1 MSGLINGL
9 FPPLDALD
17 QALAAVLPPLAR
29 LILYGAL
36 GGAVTMLVYRL
47 ASNQEG
53 IRAQKARMREL
64 QVKLKLAQDDFAETM
79 RLSRQNLAVSFRLLG
94 MSLWPALLSSL
105 PVVILFAWLAMRWS
119 QPLPPPGTAVPLA
132 YAPAGAGLAVSPPGT
147 LVDAQGGPILRWP
160 APDAPAAISDRTGV
174 VYEGL
179 GARPAVSALHKRV
192 WWNWLLGSPGGYL
205 PDRAALDEVRLDL
218 PQRQVLDV
226 GPSWAR
232 GFEFAYFAT
241 VMVVSLAIK
250 VLFRIA

>member
-1 MSGLINGL
+1 MSGLINSL

-17 QALAAVLPPLAR
+17 LALAAVMPPLAR
-29 LILYGAL
+29 LVLYGAL
-36 GGAVTMLVYRL
+36 SGAVTMLVYRL
-47 ASNQEG
+47 ASNQED

-64 QVKLKLAQDDFAETM
+64 QGKLKAAQDDFAETM

-105 PVVILFAWLAMRWS
+105 PVIVLFAWLAMRWS
-119 QPLPPPGTAVPLA
+119 QPMPPPGTAVPVA
-132 YAPAGAGLAVSPPGT
+132 YSPAGAGLSVGPPGT
-147 LVDAQGGPILRWP
+147 LADVQGAQVLRWP
-160 APDAPAAISDRTGV
+160 GPDAPATITDTTGV
-174 VYEGL
+174 VYDGL
-179 GARPAVSALHKRV
+179 GARPAVSALRKQT

-205 PDRAALDEVRLDL
+205 PDRAALDEVRFEL

-232 GFEFAYFAT
+232 GFELAYFAT

-250 VLFRIA
+250 IVFRIA